1 MRIPLDYYRILGL
14 PIQAA
19 AEQLQQAYR
28 DRTLQLPRREY
39 SEAAIAARKSLVD
52 EAYDVLSNPEERQ
65 AYDARFLAK
74 SYDIALEEPDDEPDD
89 GVMGAADSNGG
100 SVDAYTSIDI
110 ADHQLVGALLILQE
124 LGEYELVIK
133 LGRPYLSSGN
143 VDLRSGQFGDPA
155 TALAD
160 IVLTVALAC
169 LELGREQWQQGL
181 YEGAAESLDTGQDL
195 LQREGLFENL
205 RQEIVADLYKLRPYR
220 ILELLALPE
229 TYLNE
234 RQRGLKLLQQM
245 LQERQGIDGNGN
257 DQSGLGIDDFLRFI
271 QQLRGYLSVTEQQT
285 LFEAEARRPSAVAIY
300 LAVYALLARGFAQQ
314 QPYLVRRAKQMLIQ
328 LSDRQDVHL
337 EQAVCALL
345 LGQTEEAS
353 RALELSQEY
362 EPLAFIREY
371 SQDAPDLLPGLCL
384 YAERWL
390 QQEVFPHFRDL
401 ATQTASLKDYF
412 ANQQVQAY
420 LEELPRETAP
430 IVGSPVSIGTGTG
443 NSTGYSADS
452 PSFLSEDIRDW
463 RTRNLSPRDRLA
475 QPIVSSSGTGTAIAP
490 PATSPTAPSATPPSP
505 DVGSNTGSNGHDS
518 LANLYPPDDY
528 ASPEQNVRSV
538 DEIYPTYAPRN
549 RGYGGVTPNHAPLS
563 PNRPDPDD
571 VGSDLDSTRPQTAA
585 PVHRNGRSENG
596 IAPPSRKA
604 SMAESVSKLSPDGSL
619 SPGHLGKTSASTS
632 AASSASSPPT
642 PARRDQPVNRPSAG
656 TRANRSNRSAASR
669 NASTSLRLDRLALVI
684 FVLLVS
690 VTALSFLISRAFSQ
704 LSRLSGSET
713 DVVSE
718 QPPLAE
724 TEPTAE
730 SPDAASEA
738 VTALAE
744 PTAQD
749 LVQQWLGAKQA
760 AFGPNHEV
768 DQLATIL
775 VEPELSRRQ
784 TQATQFANQ
793 NLYFG
798 YEHEVLEAEF
808 ADENISQLDQTS
820 IRATVRE
827 KGDFYAGGIIDANE
841 SYDSTLN
848 VQYDLV
854 RQDGTWKIQSMSVA
868 R

>member
-52 EAYDVLSNPEERQ
+52 EAYEVLSNPEERQ

-74 SYDIALEEPDDEPDD
+74 SYDIALEEPDDEPEE
-89 GVMGAADSNGG
+89 VITGAADGNGG
-100 SVDAYTSIDI
+100 VADAYTSIEI
-110 ADHQLVGALLILQE
+110 AEHQLVGALLILQE

-143 VDLRSGQFGDPA
+143 IDVRSGQFGDPT

-271 QQLRGYLSVTEQQT
+271 QQLRGYLTVAEQQT

-362 EPLAFIREY
+362 EPLAFIREH

-401 ATQTASLKDYF
+401 ATQTASLKNYF
-412 ANQQVQAY
+412 ANEQVQAY
-420 LEELPRETAP
+420 LEELPRETVPMVGRP
-430 IVGSPVSIGTGTG
+430 ISVGTGAAS
-443 NSTGYSADS
+443 STSYPTDA

-475 QPIVSSSGTGTAIAP
+475 QPIVSSPGTGTAIAS
-490 PATSPTAPSATPPSP
+490 PATPSSVP
-505 DVGSNTGSNGHDS
+505 DSGSNGNDY
-518 LANLYPPDDY
+518 YPPDYPADDY
-528 ASPEQNVRSV
+528 SSTGQNLRSGGDDYSAYSPS
-538 DEIYPTYAPRN
+538 N
-549 RGYGGVTPNHAPLS
+549 RGYGSSPAGDSPLTPNPLVNPEAS
-563 PNRPDPDD
+563 T
-571 VGSDLDSTRPQTAA
+571 DLDSTWPQTSPPAS
-585 PVHRNGRSENG
+585 RNGVSNGLSENG
-596 IAPPSRKA
+596 AASRNRPA

-619 SPGHLGKTSASTS
+619 SPGRFGKSASGT
-632 AASSASSPPT
+632 ADPSSAPAPT
-642 PARRDQPVNRPSAG
+642 VSARRDQPINRPPTG
-656 TRANRSNRSAASR
+656 TRSNRSNRPASQRGSSA
-669 NASTSLRLDRLALVI
+669 SLRLDRLALVI

-690 VTALSFLISRAFSQ
+690 ITALSFLISRAFSW
-704 LSRLSGSET
+704 LGGSDTEL
-713 DVVSE
+713 VEEQPLVSE
-718 QPPLAE
+718 IDPA
-724 TEPTAE
+724 AE
-730 SPDAASEA
+730 SPETESVE
-738 VTALAE
+738 TANTPAE
-744 PTAQD
+744 PTAQEI
-749 LVQQWLGAKQA
+749 VQQWLAAKQA
-760 AFGPNHEV
+760 AFGPNHDV
-768 DQLATIL
+768 DQLATVL
-775 VEPELSRRQ
+775 TEPELSRRQ
-784 TQATQFANQ
+784 EQANQFANQ

-808 ADENISQLDQTS
+808 TDEDITQLDQTS

-827 KGDFYAGGIIDANE
+827 KGDFYAGGIIDPSE
-841 SYDSTLN
+841 SYDSTLD
-848 VQYDLV
+848 VQYNLV
-854 RQDGTWKIQSMSVA
+854 RQDGTWKVQGMQA
-868 R
+868 K